1 MEKRY
6 LPILH
11 KQILLRELCVS
22 NESRLW
28 RDEWAVTFSEI
39 RNGRRNMIPQIKK
52 ILYTTD
58 LTKNSA
64 YAFRFAV
71 DFAEKSGAGIIILHV
86 IEPVPPSVKHLVS
99 IYVEEAKWEEKLK
112 YEQDATIARIKKRLE
127 EFCQREAKLA
137 PQCLNLVSSIL
148 VRPGHP
154 VEEILL
160 GAEEESC
167 DLIVLGTHGKG
178 FLKQTFLGSVARS
191 VLDRTRKPVF
201 IVPLPSGEMESSFH
215 DL

>member
-1 MEKRY
+1 M
-6 LPILH
+6 
-11 KQILLRELCVS
+11 VS
-22 NESRLW
+22 
-28 RDEWAVTFSEI
+28 
-39 RNGRRNMIPQIKK
+39 QIKK

-64 YAFRFAV
+64 YAFRYAV
-71 DFAEKSGAGIIILHV
+71 DLADKNGATITILHAM
-86 IEPVPPSVKHLVS
+86 EPIPPSVKHLVNL
-99 IYVEEAKWEEKLK
+99 YVDEAKWDEKVK
-112 YEQDATIARIKKRLE
+112 YEQETTIERIKKRLE
-127 EFCQREAKLA
+127 EFCQMEAKVA
-137 PQCLNLVSSIL
+137 PQCVSLVSSIL

-154 VEEILL
+154 VEEILR
-160 GAEEESC
+160 AADEESG

-201 IVPLPSGEMESSFH
+201 IVPLPHGETESSFH

>member
-1 MEKRY
+1 
-6 LPILH
+6 
-11 KQILLRELCVS
+11 
-22 NESRLW
+22 
-28 RDEWAVTFSEI
+28 
-39 RNGRRNMIPQIKK
+39 MIPQVKK
-52 ILYTTD
+52 ILYATD

-71 DFAEKSGAGIIILHV
+71 DFAEKSGARIIILHAM
-86 IEPVPPSVKHLVS
+86 EPIPPSVKHLVS
-99 IYVEEAKWEEKLK
+99 VYVEEAKWEEKLK
-112 YEQDATIARIKKRLE
+112 YEQETTIERIKKRLE
-127 EFCQREAKLA
+127 AFCQREAKEA
-137 PQCLNLVSSIL
+137 PQCVNLVSSIL

-160 GAEEESC
+160 AAEEESC
-167 DLIVLGTHGKG
+167 DLIILGTHGKG